1 MVITAY
7 IQKACIVSE
16 EKWFEMLTNIRQII
30 NIDEKQK
37 RAQYGALWNSIFDGS
52 LAGYD
57 IIYLYILSS
66 IGQVTVEPLICYT
79 SYSKTF

>member
-1 MVITAY
+1 MVITTY

-79 SYSKTF
+79 SYSKTV